1 MRRFRFALHLLS
13 VRSGRRLVVCFVV
26 LVDIAAVVLT
36 INQSIKQSDCCVQV
50 AERRRGHSRRRF
62 GSRAPSSKGLHQS
75 DSEID

>member
-36 INQSIKQSDCCVQV
+36 INQAIRLLCASGR
-50 AERRRGHSRRRF
+50 AA
-62 GSRAPSSKGLHQS
+62 SRALEAPFRFKGAFIKGPSSK
-75 DSEID
+75 